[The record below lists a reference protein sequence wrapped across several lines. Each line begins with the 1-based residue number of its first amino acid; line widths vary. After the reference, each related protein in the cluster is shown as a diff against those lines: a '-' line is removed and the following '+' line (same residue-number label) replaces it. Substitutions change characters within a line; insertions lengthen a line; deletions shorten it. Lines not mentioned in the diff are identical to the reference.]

1 MSPSPTPAASK
12 VWKSIS
18 FPSANSGKPSRRSH
32 NYQKFDCSVLV
43 EQPQVARSEHDAPDV
58 DCRVLLES
66 LLPVGEFAEVTV
78 TGSQVY
84 DLVAKANSES

>member
-1 MSPSPTPAASK
+1 MK
-12 VWKSIS
+12 LQ
-18 FPSANSGKPSRRSH
+18 
-32 NYQKFDCSVLV
+32 QKIARELAVAQQGRTIKVLV

-66 LLPVGEFAEVTV
+66 PLPVGEFAEVKV

-84 DLVAKANSES
+84 DLVASTE